1 MTKIEFQFKL
11 VNLQVSLM
19 RFAYRLTSDKDDAN
33 DLFQETCL
41 KALMYQDKFVLD
53 ENLRAW
59 TFTIMK
65 NTFINNY
72 RRSVR
77 FHNYTDHTKNGYYLS
92 HTIAS
97 GSENPD
103 SVYASN
109 ELENIIETLDDNFKL
124 PFKMHHAGFKYREI
138 AETLDLKIGTVKS
151 RVFFAKKKLIKQLSN

>member
-41 KALMYQDKFVLD
+41 KALIYQDKFVFD

-77 FHNYTDHTKNGYYLS
+77 FHYYNDQIKEEYYPNHAL
-92 HTIAS
+92 AS
-97 GSENPD
+97 GAENPD

-109 ELENIIETLDDNFKL
+109 ELEKIIETLDDNFKL
-124 PFKMHHAGFKYREI
+124 PFKMHHEGFKYREI

-151 RVFFAKKKLIKQLSN
+151 RVFFAKKKLIKQLSK